1 MKDLKKFESEWLRTI
16 LPSVTEYASAV
27 KANMNSFTCRKIL
40 KCYKATQLRDDF
52 YFDNRVTS
60 TIARTKNEPYPT
72 LSKDRITTLHFC
84 YEDVSARCVP
94 ASQQDAC
101 QRPAAEKPELS
112 HRQA

>member
-40 KCYKATQLRDDF
+40 NCYKATQLRDDF
-52 YFDNRVTS
+52 YFDDRVTS

-72 LSKDRITTLHFC
+72 QLMLSKDRITTLHFY

-94 ASQQDAC
+94 AAG
-101 QRPAAEKPELS
+101 R
-112 HRQA
+112 